1 MKRFIFLFIL
11 QGIYATQAEEKLEIR
26 PSVWGTQSWV
36 GGYDIYSGDKKA
48 GSIRASV
55 WGTEKWPG
63 GYDLYREGRKVGEA
77 KASVWGQESWNG
89 GYEIKVNSERDGK
102 ILKSIL
108 K

>member
-1 MKRFIFLFIL
+1 
-11 QGIYATQAEEKLEIR
+11 
-26 PSVWGTQSWV
+26 
-36 GGYDIYSGDKKA
+36 
-48 GSIRASV
+48 V

-63 GYDLYREGRKVGEA
+63 GYELYMGNKKVGEA
-77 KASVWGQESWNG
+77 EASVWGQDKWYG